1 MVYSNHSTARLRPL
15 DNTSFSGGFPRL
27 MEAWTRQTT
36 MATFLLSITS
46 RLIDFQ
52 NSYFKIIYHRNS
64 KKRPNGLRLSRLAGC
79 AGLGSSILRF
89 PQRTYQRKLQPKANS
104 VPTACWAVFVF
115 YIYLH
120 YYYQNK
126 YRTQIIN
133 LLIYIHPFSF
143 ALLK

>member
-1 MVYSNHSTARLRPL
+1 
-15 DNTSFSGGFPRL
+15 
-27 MEAWTRQTT
+27 MEEWTQLAS
-36 MATFLLSITS
+36 MATFFRNTTS
-46 RLIDFQ
+46 RLLYFQ
-52 NSYFKIIYHRNS
+52 YYYSKILFHRKT

-89 PQRTYQRKLQPKANS
+89 PQRTYQRRLQPKANS